1 MTGRVVAAHAAQ
13 VGAGRVEGPLKG
25 HHHQT
30 YAVPVDPASP
40 LAGEFRWL
48 KLREPREV
56 RWYDMRL
63 FTSEELVIEEL
74 YGRLP
79 HIPRVVRMS
88 ADPDAGPDADPNAGP
103 DVHTGADAGIVT
115 LSEFIEGTTL
125 DRLPAAARHLPE
137 RFLAQLAELFA
148 ALAAVDVGPL
158 LARALPECGC
168 AEGEPGERDSRGFLR
183 QLAHFTVAH
192 IYRGESGLPDTAR
205 LFHDLGV
212 RDEIL
217 AGLAHRVPELT
228 PRPPRLLHADL
239 HRKNLVVDR
248 RGALWPIDWD
258 LALVGDP
265 LYELATHLHL
275 MGYRPDQ
282 EREVVRR
289 WRAAVGPAAARG
301 AAADL
306 GHYRDFKRLQ
316 SVCTDVIR
324 GAARVAESAV
334 RVGPGDALPAGAVRR
349 AAAGARAALAGA
361 RGLLGLEKVPPLVA
375 VEAAYEAWWRH
386 GGVSKA

>member
-1 MTGRVVAAHAAQ
+1 MTGRVLEEVGQ
-13 VGAGRVEGPLKG
+13 VQADLVEGPLKG

-40 LAGEFRWL
+40 LAGEFRRL

-56 RWYDMRL
+56 RWYDMRA
-63 FTSEELVIEEL
+63 FDSEELVTEEL
-74 YGRLP
+74 HGRLP
-79 HIPRVVRMS
+79 HVPRVLRT
-88 ADPDAGPDADPNAGP
+88 AL
-103 DVHTGADAGIVT
+103 GASTVT
-115 LSEFIEGTTL
+115 LTEFIEGTTL
-125 DRLPAAARHLPE
+125 DRLPSNAPHLPE
-137 RFLAQLAELFA
+137 RFLRQLAELFA
-148 ALAAVDVGPL
+148 ALAAVDVGPF
-158 LARALPECGC
+158 LAHARPECAC
-168 AEGEPGERDSRGFLR
+168 AESAPGERDSRGFLR

-192 IYRGESGLPDTAR
+192 IYLADTAR
-205 LFHDLGV
+205 PETAALFRELGV
-212 RDEIL
+212 REETLRALPDRWP
-217 AGLAHRVPELT
+217 GLT

-282 EREVVRR
+282 EADVVRR
-289 WRAAVGPAAARG
+289 WSAAVGPAAARG
-301 AAADL
+301 LTADL
-306 GHYRDFKRLQ
+306 PHYRDFKRLQ

-324 GAARVAESAV
+324 GTARVAEAAA
-334 RVGPGDALPAGAVRR
+334 RGGPGAPVPAGALRR

-361 RGLLGLEKVPPLVA
+361 RELLGLEKVPPLVA
-375 VEAAYEAWWRH
+375 VEAAYEAWAAGWRRREGLGTARH
-386 GGVSKA
+386 